1 VTASRR
7 ERQGAILRLIGDRHI
22 STQGELAE
30 ALHESG
36 YEVVQTTVSRDIA
49 ELGLVKVR
57 GESGRL
63 VYATPSANGN
73 GRRQVALQEALE
85 RWALTLEASEN
96 LVVVRT
102 PPGFANAL
110 AHELDESGHPHVA
123 GTVAGDD
130 TILVVARSVSGDALV
145 EEFRDHMEVQP

>member
-1 VTASRR
+1 
-7 ERQGAILRLIGDRHI
+7 
-22 STQGELAE
+22 
-30 ALHESG
+30 
-36 YEVVQTTVSRDIA
+36 
-49 ELGLVKVR
+49 VR

-63 VYATPSANGN
+63 VYATPATNGN
-73 GRRQVALQEALE
+73 GSARRSAALQEALE
-85 RWALTLEASEN
+85 RWALTFEASGN

-130 TILVVARSVSGDALV
+130 TILVVARSVSGDELV
-145 EEFRDHMEVQP
+145 DEFRDHLEAQP

>member
-1 VTASRR
+1 LNRR
-7 ERQGAILRLIGDRHI
+7 ERQALILRLVRERELG
-22 STQGELAE
+22 TQSEVAE
-30 ALHESG
+30 ALHG
-36 YEVVQTTVSRDIA
+36 LGHDVVQTTVSRDVA

-57 GESGRL
+57 GENGRL
-63 VYATPSANGN
+63 VYATPATNGN
-73 GRRQVALQEALE
+73 GSARRRVALQEALE
-85 RWALTLEASEN
+85 RWALTLEASGN

-130 TILVVARSVSGDALV
+130 TILVVARSVSGDELV
-145 EEFRDHMEVQP
+145 EEFRDHLEGQP

>member
-1 VTASRR
+1 MNRR
-7 ERQGAILRLIGDRHI
+7 ERQALILRLVRERELG
-22 STQGELAE
+22 TQHELAE
-30 ALHESG
+30 ALHEVG
-36 YEVVQTTVSRDIA
+36 HDVVQTTVSRDVA

-63 VYATPSANGN
+63 VYATPSPNGS
-73 GRRQVALQEALE
+73 GRRQAALLEALE
-85 RWALTLEASEN
+85 RWALTLEASAN
-96 LVVVRT
+96 IVVVRT

-130 TILVVARSVSGDALV
+130 TILVVARSVSGDELL
-145 EEFRDHMEVQP
+145 EEFRDHLEAPS

>member
-1 VTASRR
+1 MNRR
-7 ERQGAILRLIGDRHI
+7 ERQALILRLVRERELG
-22 STQGELAE
+22 TQHELAE
-30 ALHESG
+30 ALHELG
-36 YEVVQTTVSRDIA
+36 HDVVQTTVSRDIA

-63 VYATPSANGN
+63 IYATPSANGN
-73 GRRQVALQEALE
+73 GRRQVALQDALE
-85 RWALTLEASEN
+85 RWALTFEASDN

-123 GTVAGDD
+123 GTIAGDD
-130 TILVVARSVSGDALV
+130 TILVVARSVTGDQLV
-145 EEFRDHMEVQP
+145 DEFRHHLEVQP

>member
-1 VTASRR
+1 MNRR
-7 ERQGAILRLIGDRHI
+7 ERQALILRIVRERELG
-22 STQGELAE
+22 TQHELAE
-30 ALHESG
+30 ALHELG
-36 YEVVQTTVSRDIA
+36 HDVVQTTVSRDVA

-63 VYATPSANGN
+63 VYATPSPNGN

-85 RWALTLEASEN
+85 RWALTLEASAN
-96 LVVVRT
+96 IVVVRT

-130 TILVVARSVSGDALV
+130 TIIVVARAVSGDELV
-145 EEFRDHMEVQP
+145 EEFRDHLEVQS

>member
-1 VTASRR
+1 MNRR
-7 ERQGAILRLIGDRHI
+7 ERQALILRLVRERELG
-22 STQGELAE
+22 TQHELAE
-30 ALHESG
+30 ALHEVG
-36 YEVVQTTVSRDIA
+36 HDVVQTTVSRDVA

-63 VYATPSANGN
+63 VYATPNGN
-73 GRRQVALQEALE
+73 GALRRQAALQEALE
-85 RWALTLEASEN
+85 RWALTFEASGT

-130 TILVVARSVSGDALV
+130 TILVVARSVSGDELI
-145 EEFRDHMEVQP
+145 EEFRHHLEVQS

>member
-1 VTASRR
+1 MNRR
-7 ERQGAILRLIGDRHI
+7 ERQAVILRLVRERELG
-22 STQGELAE
+22 TQHELAE
-30 ALHESG
+30 ALHELG
-36 YEVVQTTVSRDIA
+36 HDVVQTTVSRDVA

-63 VYATPSANGN
+63 VYATSSPNGN
-73 GRRQVALQEALE
+73 GRSRVALQEALE
-85 RWALTLEASEN
+85 RWALTLEASDN

-123 GTVAGDD
+123 GTIAGDD
-130 TILVVARSVSGDALV
+130 TILVVARDISGNELL
-145 EEFRDHMEVQP
+145 EEFRDHLEVQP

>member
-1 VTASRR
+1 MNRR
-7 ERQGAILRLIGDRHI
+7 ERQALIRRLVRERELC
-22 STQGELAE
+22 TQHELAE
-30 ALHESG
+30 ALRELGHD
-36 YEVVQTTVSRDIA
+36 VVQTTVSRDVA

-57 GESGRL
+57 GQQTGRL

-73 GRRQVALQEALE
+73 GRRQAALQEALE
-85 RWALTLEASEN
+85 RWALTLEASGN

-123 GTVAGDD
+123 GTIAGDD
-130 TILVVARSVSGDALV
+130 TILVVARTVTGDELRD
-145 EEFRDHMEVQP
+145 EFRDHLEVQP

>member
-1 VTASRR
+1 MNRH
-7 ERQGAILRLIGDRHI
+7 ERHAAIQRLIREQPI
-22 STQGELAE
+22 STQTELAD
-30 ALHESG
+30 ALRAEGHD
-36 YEVVQTTVSRDIA
+36 VVQTTVSRDVA

-57 GESGRL
+57 GDSGRL
-63 VYATPSANGN
+63 VYAQPSNGN
-73 GRRQVALQEALE
+73 GTVRRQAALQEALE
-85 RWALTLEASEN
+85 RWALTFEASQN

-130 TILVVARSVSGDALV
+130 TIIVVARSVSGDELL
-145 EEFRDHMEVQP
+145 EEFRHHLEVQP

>member
-1 VTASRR
+1 VNRR
-7 ERQGAILRLIGDRHI
+7 ERQALILRLVRERELG
-22 STQGELAE
+22 TQHELAE
-30 ALHESG
+30 ALHEVG
-36 YEVVQTTVSRDIA
+36 HDVVQTTVSRDVA

-63 VYATPSANGN
+63 VYATPNGN
-73 GRRQVALQEALE
+73 GALRRQAALQEALE
-85 RWALTLEASEN
+85 RWALTFEASGT

-130 TILVVARSVSGDALV
+130 TILVVARSVSGDELI
-145 EEFRDHMEVQP
+145 EEFRHHLEVQS

>member
-1 VTASRR
+1 VNRR
-7 ERQGAILRLIGDRHI
+7 ERQALIMRLVRERELG
-22 STQGELAE
+22 TQSEVAE
-30 ALHESG
+30 ALHG
-36 YEVVQTTVSRDIA
+36 LGHDVVQTTVSRDVA

-57 GESGRL
+57 GENGRL
-63 VYATPSANGN
+63 VYATPANGN
-73 GRRQVALQEALE
+73 GSARRRVALQEALE
-85 RWALTLEASEN
+85 RWALTLEASGN

-130 TILVVARSVSGDALV
+130 TILVVARSVSGDELV
-145 EEFRDHMEVQP
+145 EEFRDHLEAQP

>member
-1 VTASRR
+1 MNRR
-7 ERQGAILRLIGDRHI
+7 ERQALILRLVRERELG
-22 STQGELAE
+22 TQSEVAE
-30 ALHESG
+30 ALHG
-36 YEVVQTTVSRDIA
+36 LGHDVVQTTVSRDVA

-57 GESGRL
+57 GENGRL
-63 VYATPSANGN
+63 VYATPATNGN
-73 GRRQVALQEALE
+73 GSARRRVALQEALE
-85 RWALTLEASEN
+85 RWALTLEASGN

-130 TILVVARSVSGDALV
+130 TILVVARSVSGDELV
-145 EEFRDHMEVQP
+145 EEFRDHLEAQP

>member
-1 VTASRR
+1 VNRR
-7 ERQGAILRLIGDRHI
+7 ERQAVILRLVRERELG
-22 STQGELAE
+22 TQHELAE
-30 ALHESG
+30 ALHELG
-36 YEVVQTTVSRDIA
+36 HDVVQTTVSRDVA

-63 VYATPSANGN
+63 VYATPSPNGN
-73 GRRQVALQEALE
+73 GRSRVALQEALE
-85 RWALTLEASEN
+85 RWALTLEASDN

-123 GTVAGDD
+123 GTIAGDD
-130 TILVVARSVSGDALV
+130 TILVVARDISGNELL
-145 EEFRDHMEVQP
+145 EEFRDHLEVQP

>member
-1 VTASRR
+1 VNRR
-7 ERQGAILRLIGDRHI
+7 ERQALILRLVRERELG
-22 STQGELAE
+22 TQSEVAE
-30 ALHESG
+30 ALHG
-36 YEVVQTTVSRDIA
+36 LGHDVVQTTVSRDVA

-57 GESGRL
+57 GENGRL
-63 VYATPSANGN
+63 VYATPATNGN
-73 GRRQVALQEALE
+73 GSARRRVALQEALE
-85 RWALTLEASEN
+85 RWALTLEASGN

-130 TILVVARSVSGDALV
+130 TILVVARSVSGDELV
-145 EEFRDHMEVQP
+145 EEFRDHLEGQS

>member
-1 VTASRR
+1 MNRR
-7 ERQGAILRLIGDRHI
+7 ERQAVILRLVRERELG
-22 STQGELAE
+22 TQHELAE
-30 ALHESG
+30 ALHALG
-36 YEVVQTTVSRDIA
+36 HDVVQTTVSRDVA

-63 VYATPSANGN
+63 VYATPANGN
-73 GRRQVALQEALE
+73 GSGRRRVALQEALE
-85 RWALTLEASEN
+85 RWALTFEASGN

-110 AHELDESGHPHVA
+110 AHELDESGHPNVA

-130 TILVVARSVSGDALV
+130 TIIVVARGVGGDELL
-145 EEFRDHMEVQP
+145 EQFRDHLEVES

>member
-1 VTASRR
+1 MNRR
-7 ERQGAILRLIGDRHI
+7 ERQALILRLVRERELG
-22 STQGELAE
+22 TQHELAE
-30 ALHESG
+30 ALHELG
-36 YEVVQTTVSRDIA
+36 HDVVQTTVSRDVA

-57 GESGRL
+57 GDSGRL
-63 VYATPSANGN
+63 VYATPANGN
-73 GRRQVALQEALE
+73 GSGRRQAALLQEALE
-85 RWALTLEASEN
+85 RWALTFEASGN

-130 TILVVARSVSGDALV
+130 TILVVARGVSGDELL
-145 EEFRDHMEVQP
+145 EQFRDHLEVET